1 MPETARFSLANT
13 SKSVNRPSF
22 IIAAVL
28 IGIALGLM
36 RFPFLQYLQQIGDL
50 YVALLQMCVL
60 PFLLATIP
68 LAVRSAL
75 TSGTGGKLAGRLLIW
90 LLITFFSVGLIAVV
104 VPTMIFSL
112 MPLDQGIA
120 SRIGTLVGASSDRVE
135 IELALDPQLS
145 AVSTTLGETGL
156 LALVPANIFSAL
168 TSNDILPVV
177 FFLVIFGIAMVLT
190 ERQAETSVFGTMKHI
205 QTVCILIFDWFNV
218 IAPIGII
225 ALIAPQVA
233 RLGPDTYAILAPFV
247 YAYFA
252 ANALFVVLP
261 ILVVAVVLGINPKIA
276 FAKFL
281 KPLALAAATRN
292 TLVCAPAALETMKE
306 ELRAPP
312 TACELYIPIGFA
324 VIRFGNI
331 IHFTIATLFLGYLMG
346 RPFSGLE
353 LFLIATYSFMVS
365 FATIGLNGL
374 AGLAPMAAVLRPF
387 GLSYELAWPLMAIVD
402 PIASMVR
409 AMVNVAL
416 NCQIPVLA
424 AGRVAPSV
432 SVAAAPAT

>member
-1 MPETARFSLANT
+1 MSEAVRFSLAST
-13 SKSVNRPSF
+13 SKSVNRPSI

-28 IGIALGLM
+28 IGIGLGLM
-36 RFPFLQYLQQIGDL
+36 RFPFLQYLQPIGDL
-50 YVALLQMCVL
+50 YIALLQMCVL

-75 TSGTGGKLAGRLLIW
+75 TSGTGGKIVGRLAIW
-90 LLITFFSVGLIAVV
+90 LVITLLLVSLITVFA
-104 VPTMIFSL
+104 PTVIFNL
-112 MPLDQGIA
+112 MPLDQGVTN
-120 SRIGTLVGASSDRVE
+120 RIGILVGASSDRVD

-145 AVSTTLGETGL
+145 TVATTAREAGI
-156 LALVPANIFSAL
+156 LALVPSNIFSAL
-168 TSNDILPVV
+168 TSNDVLRVII
-177 FFLVIFGIAMVLT
+177 FTVIFGVAMVLT
-190 ERQAETSVFGTMKHI
+190 ERQAETSVFGALKHI

-218 IAPIGII
+218 IAPIGIV
-225 ALIAPQVA
+225 ALIAPQVGL
-233 RLGPDTYAILAPFV
+233 LGPDIYAVLAPFV

-252 ANALFVVLP
+252 ANALFVVIPVL
-261 ILVVAVVLGINPKIA
+261 IVSIVLGLNSRIV
-276 FAKFL
+276 FARFL
-281 KPLALAAATRN
+281 KPLALAAAARN

-312 TACELYIPIGFA
+312 NPCELYIPIGFA
-324 VIRFGNI
+324 AVRFGNI

-346 RPFSGLE
+346 RPFSGID
-353 LFLIATYSFMVS
+353 LFLVATYSFMVS
-365 FATIGLNGL
+365 FATIGVSGL

-387 GLSYELAWPLMAIVD
+387 GLSYELALPLMAIVD

-424 AGRVAPSV
+424 AGRQPRTAAPV
-432 SVAAAPAT
+432 AAPA